1 MRFDWHNPVKVLFGE
16 GRIADLAAEIPPGVR
31 ILVLSG
37 GGSIRANGVYDQ
49 VAAALAGRDWAEF
62 RGIGAN
68 PEYTVLMRAVEQ
80 VRSGGFGFL
89 LAVGGGSVLDGTKF
103 VAAAAPFAGDPW
115 DICAAA
121 APVAAAVPLGAVL
134 TLPATGSEMNGA
146 SVVSHA
152 ERGEK
157 RYFISP
163 LVLPRFAVLDP
174 ATTRSLPPRQ
184 VGNGIVDAW
193 VHICEQYLVDRR
205 GSEVQ
210 DRQAEAL
217 LLALRDLAPRVAAG
231 RDDPAALAGMMWAA
245 TNALNGL
252 IGVGV
257 AQDWATHMIGHEL
270 TALTGMDHARTLA
283 VVLPALLR
291 HRRTVKGPRLLQYAE
306 RVWDLRDGP
315 SDARIETAIAR
326 TEAFFHS
333 VGVPTRLADHGID
346 AGIADRIADRL
357 AGRGGLGEDGGID
370 AAAVRAILRGA
381 A

>member
-37 GGSIRANGVYDQ
+37 GGSIRTNGVYDQ
-49 VAAALAGRDWAEF
+49 VAAALAGRDWSEF
-62 RGIGAN
+62 SGIGAN
-68 PEYTVLMRAVEQ
+68 PEYAVLMRAVER
-80 VRSGGFGFL
+80 VRREGFGFL

-103 VAAAAPFAGDPW
+103 VAAAAPFAGEPW
-115 DICAAA
+115 DICAVG

-152 ERGEK
+152 ALGEK
-157 RYFISP
+157 RHFISP

-174 ATTRSLPPRQ
+174 ATTRSLPARQ

-193 VHICEQYLVDRR
+193 VHVCEQYLVHRD
-205 GSEVQ
+205 GTTVQ

-217 LLALRDLAPRVAAG
+217 LLALRDLAPRVVADRGDAG
-231 RDDPAALAGMMWAA
+231 ALAGMMWAA

-291 HRRTVKGPRLLQYAE
+291 HRATVKGPRLLQYAE
-306 RVWDLRDGP
+306 RIWDLRDGSP
-315 SDARIETAIAR
+315 AERIEAAIAR
-326 TEAFFHS
+326 TEALFRS
-333 VGVPTRLADHGID
+333 VGVPTRLSDHGIGPD
-346 AGIADRIADRL
+346 IADRIAGRL
-357 AGRGGLGEDGGID
+357 AGRGGMGEDGGID
-370 AAAVRAILRGA
+370 AAAVRAILRA
-381 A
+381 AA